1 MEMQNEQRLA
11 LPRQTVWD
19 ALNDP
24 EVLKA
29 CIPGCESFDKA
40 EENTYDATVSTKVGP
55 VKARFKGRVTLQ
67 DLNPPESYT
76 LSFEGQGGQ
85 AGFAKGN
92 ASVSLT
98 EEEGET
104 RVSYQVH
111 ATVGGK
117 LAQLGSR
124 LVNGAAQKTAND
136 FFENFVQHMGG
147 GEEQTGEETAG
158 ETPAGGAQPQA
169 GEADRG
175 AGQQAEAQPAESKSG
190 GGSAWAWIVAL
201 IVIVVVIA
209 LFAF

>member
-1 MEMQNEQRLA
+1 MEMQNEQRLPI
-11 LPRQTVWD
+11 PRQTVWE

-40 EENTYDATVSTKVGP
+40 DENVYDATVSTKVGP

-85 AGFAKGN
+85 AGFAKGS
-92 ASVSLT
+92 ASVALT
-98 EEEGET
+98 EEDGGT
-104 RVSYQVH
+104 RVGYRVN

-136 FFENFVQHMGG
+136 FFQNFANHMGG
-147 GEEQTGEETAG
+147 GEAEQARQAAEAG
-158 ETPAGGAQPQA
+158 
-169 GEADRG
+169 R
-175 AGQQAEAQPAESKSG
+175 EAQPSETKPG
-190 GGSAWAWIVAL
+190 GGSAWVWIVAA

-209 LFAF
+209 LFAL